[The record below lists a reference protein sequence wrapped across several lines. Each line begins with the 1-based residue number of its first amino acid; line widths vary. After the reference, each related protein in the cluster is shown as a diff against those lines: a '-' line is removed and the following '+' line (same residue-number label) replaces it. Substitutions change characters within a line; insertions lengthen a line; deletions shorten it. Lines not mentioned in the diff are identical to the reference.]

1 MTKFSSKLL
10 IAFFTLTFAI
20 NGISQKLLKPSTPV
34 ADSFPVVTGE
44 LWYRGSGNTALT
56 KDQLSISENGK
67 KVEYTLAL
75 KEFKSAAPKNK
86 RIVFLIENH
95 WLPIGVAER
104 KFFNEVISRGI
115 RNSINP
121 GDQVMVASFDWYR
134 DGKYMYQ
141 ETNGY
146 TDDISEILSA
156 VSSIK
161 AKSKRNQPQ
170 TGSDI
175 NQSLMETLRFMNQSN
190 DSILSAI
197 FLFSDEMDNIVGKIQ
212 SIDVKIESI
221 KSNIPIYALSYY
233 NASRYGQ
240 IIKNEIC
247 EPSYG
252 DYYASKS
259 NNVDSSA
266 VKLSMFLDD
275 MIEKNRGSLYTYT
288 YTSQLNKD
296 KQSAELSFEVKSLP
310 NAEKVTLLIPTKSL
324 TEWVIDNKIASI
336 ACALGFILLIILI
349 VFYIKQSKKKLLQ
362 QKEELQKT
370 QAELQNQAIKAD
382 SEKKETDA
390 RLLKIQQEQ
399 IEKENEI
406 ERAKASETAKKEEE
420 RLTKLM
426 LLKGAFPKLNYSYQG
441 NNGSIEVNC
450 PVFTIGRETTNMFYI
465 QLNTVSK
472 KHAVIKFHENGTYS
486 ITDTGSSNGT
496 MVNGAKIS
504 ETTLKSGDFIQI
516 GDIGI
521 TFQN

>member
-1 MTKFSSKLL
+1 MAKFSSKLL
-10 IAFFTLTFAI
+10 FVLFTFTFA
-20 NGISQKLLKPSTPV
+20 NRGISQKLLKPSTPV
-34 ADSFPVVTGE
+34 ADSFPAISGE
-44 LWYRGSGNTALT
+44 LWYRGFGSGALT

-67 KVEYTLAL
+67 KVDFSITPIA
-75 KEFKSAAPKNK
+75 FKSDAPKNK
-86 RIVFLIENH
+86 KVVFLIENH
-95 WLPIGVAER
+95 WLPIGIAER

-134 DGKYMYQ
+134 DGKYIYQ

-161 AKSKRNQPQ
+161 AKKNLHQRQN
-170 TGSDI
+170 GSDI
-175 NQSLMETLRFMNQSN
+175 KQSLMETLRFINQSN
-190 DSILSAI
+190 DSVPAAI

-212 SIDVKIESI
+212 SIDIKIESI
-221 KSNIPIYALSYY
+221 KSNIPIYALSYF

-247 EPSYG
+247 QPSYG
-252 DYYASKS
+252 SYYASKS

-266 VKLSMFLDD
+266 IRLSMFLDG
-275 MIEKNRGSLYTYT
+275 MIENSRGSLYAYSYKTE
-288 YTSQLNKD
+288 LKKD

-310 NAEKVTLLIPTKSL
+310 NAEKITLLIPTKSIL
-324 TEWVIDNKIASI
+324 EWIIDNKITSIASI
-336 ACALGFILLIILI
+336 LGFILLIIFI
-349 VFYIKQSKKKLLQ
+349 VIYIKQSKKKLLQ

-382 SEKKETDA
+382 NEKKETNA
-390 RLLKIQQEQ
+390 RLSKIQQEQ
-399 IEKENEI
+399 IEKENEN
-406 ERAKASETAKKEEE
+406 ERAKSLEKEKKEEE

-504 ETTLKSGDFIQI
+504 ETTLKSGDYIQI